1 MTVYYSWESQ
11 ARKSI
16 LSSALFSVHLPGS
29 HEEDWGQSRT
39 WKRPVS
45 GIDMLDLPRCM
56 GGGELWEFPCV
67 YYRFCTYT
75 GWWLATT
82 WEEQGAL
89 KNRTTGGPCV
99 WVYLRLRLKQE
110 NQKSTA
116 LTISSNISNLLSRG
130 WGGKS
135 TERNHQRV
143 IGVQAHRKP
152 GVEQEEL

>member
-1 MTVYYSWESQ
+1 MIGNHLGR
-11 ARKSI
+11 ARSTEKSY
-16 LSSALFSVHLPGS
+16 H
-29 HEEDWGQSRT
+29 W
-39 WKRPVS
+39 
-45 GIDMLDLPRCM
+45 
-56 GGGELWEFPCV
+56 
-67 YYRFCTYT
+67 
-75 GWWLATT
+75 
-82 WEEQGAL
+82 
-89 KNRTTGGPCV
+89 GPCV

-135 TERNHQRV
+135 TERNHPRV